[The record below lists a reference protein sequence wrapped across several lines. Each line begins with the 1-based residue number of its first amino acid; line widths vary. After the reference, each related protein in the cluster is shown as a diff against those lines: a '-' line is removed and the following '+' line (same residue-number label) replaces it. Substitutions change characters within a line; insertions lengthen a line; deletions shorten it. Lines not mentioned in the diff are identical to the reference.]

1 MSKGDKEFKIEV
13 APEVK
18 DESIPVTLSLPGN
31 VHRILSEQA
40 KRMGLTLEE
49 FMAGLVDLGYE
60 TLEADGG
67 ARAYKS

>member
-1 MSKGDKEFKIEV
+1 MSKGDSEFKIKV
-13 APEVK
+13 VPEIK
-18 DESIPVTLSLPGN
+18 DDKIAVTLSLPGN
-31 VHRILSEQA
+31 VHRILSEQG